1 VLAWLRLLRLPNVF
15 TAIADILMGWFVAKG
30 IEWRFESSTATEKQ
44 HLALLVISS
53 VCLYLAGMVL
63 NDVWDY
69 QEDSRDRPMRPLPS
83 GQISLSIARQ
93 VGLTLLTLGILS
105 GWAAT
110 FVSGHIWSGITATAL
125 AAVVVAY
132 DIGMKRTAIG
142 PLVMGSC
149 RWLNV
154 LLGMTSVEGPWPMWQ
169 LVLAAGLGIY
179 VTGIT
184 IFANGEA
191 TISARGRLIAGVVV
205 MLAGVA
211 IIWGSP
217 IFLEP
222 HDYPTIAKIV
232 VDQQTWNIAWLVL
245 AALIGMNCAAAI
257 ADPKPSSVQRGVV
270 QSLRSI
276 IILDALA
283 CFTVCDVYGAL
294 FIIPL
299 IVPTML
305 IGRAIYST

>member
-1 VLAWLRLLRLPNVF
+1 MLAWLRLLRLPNVF
-15 TAIADILMGWFVAKG
+15 TAIADVLMGWLVAKG
-30 IEWRFESSTATEKQ
+30 LGWRFEISTPTEKQ
-44 HLALLVISS
+44 HLVLLIISS
-53 VCLYLAGMVL
+53 ICLYLAGMVL
-63 NDVWDY
+63 NDVWDFE
-69 QEDSRDRPMRPLPS
+69 EDSRDRPMRPLPS
-83 GQISLSIARQ
+83 NQISFVEARR
-93 VGLTLLTLGILS
+93 VGLTLLILGILS

-110 FVSGHIWSGITATAL
+110 FVSGHLWSGITATTL
-125 AAVVVAY
+125 ATAVVLY
-132 DIGMKRTAIG
+132 DIGMKRTVIG

-154 LLGMTSVEGPWPMWQ
+154 LLGMTGGEGPWPMWQ
-169 LVLAAGLGIY
+169 IILAAGLGIY

-184 IFANGEA
+184 IFAKGEA

-211 IIWGSP
+211 IVWAAP
-217 IFLEP
+217 VFLQK
-222 HDYPTIAKIV
+222 HDYPTIAKILL
-232 VDQQTWNIAWLVL
+232 DQRTWNIAWLVL

-270 QSLRSI
+270 QSLQSI

-294 FIIPL
+294 CVIPL